1 MIIVGTFLDKMTVT
15 PEEKLAEI
23 EKLNALFWE
32 KLPSMKDSLQ
42 LCPVSCSNTEGIVEE
57 SFQYGHTLKKRIL
70 FFEGSLNH
78 EYFGSL
84 AK

>member
-15 PEEKLAEI
+15 PEEKLREI

-42 LCPVSCSNTEGIVEE
+42 LCPVSCANTEGNVR
-57 SFQYGHTLKKRIL
+57 KK
-70 FFEGSLNH
+70 F
-78 EYFGSL
+78 
-84 AK
+84 